1 MTTDTTTAG
10 ATAVGVGRAPRAGH
24 VHGWH
29 AHPAVRTKDQLTLGE
44 RAADR
49 MRNGMGSWGFVFGAL
64 TFLALWMVYNG
75 ISSGSAYDKYPFIL
89 LNLLL
94 SCLAAM
100 QGAILLIAAK
110 RSDQVASE
118 LAEHDYETDCRAEQL
133 IETLTR
139 NLAELHE
146 EHRQMRAQLVAIT
159 RLLDRPSAG

>member
-1 MTTDTTTAG
+1 MTTETTTVG
-10 ATAVGVGRAPRAGH
+10 TPATAVNDVGRTRRRR
-24 VHGWH
+24 GWP
-29 AHPAVRTKDQLTLGE
+29 AHPAVRTNDQLTMGE

-49 MRNGMGSWGFVFGAL
+49 MRNGMGSWAFVFAAL
-64 TFLALWMVYNG
+64 VFLALWMVYNG
-75 ISSGSAYDKYPFIL
+75 LSGGSAYDKYPFIL

-133 IETLTR
+133 IETLTS
-139 NLAELHE
+139 NLATLHQ
-146 EHRQMRAQLVAIT
+146 EHREMRAQLVAVT
-159 RLLDRPSAG
+159 RLLEQRSAG